1 MAAPAATG
9 PASGPRPASSIPHIQ
24 AQSSYCLS
32 NSRMSERRSSS
43 FSSFSPVSTRLA
55 IFCPAPYPNI
65 ISLPVCADSPP
76 LISSKQPSAEYFRET
91 SAYLCVFRVLYYS
104 AFSSL
109 SGISSV
115 ILPSFPPRNSS
126 SSSRAAF
133 VRSFTP
139 PFVRHARAVAISSRS
154 SYGFFPSSSIP

>member
-1 MAAPAATG
+1 MN
-9 PASGPRPASSIPHIQ
+9 

-32 NSRMSERRSSS
+32 NSRIRERRSSS

-55 IFCPAPYPNI
+55 IFCPAPYLHI
-65 ISLPVCADSPP
+65 ISLPVCTDFLP
-76 LISSKQPSAEYFRET
+76 LISSKQSSSECFREI
-91 SAYLCVFRVLYYS
+91 SAYLCIFRVLYYS
-104 AFSSL
+104 ASSFF

-126 SSSRAAF
+126 SSSLAAF